1 MKYLNI
7 ILILLFCLNTKAQI
21 LKGRVVAGETG
32 KPLAAVAVY
41 NGASKQT
48 SYTDSQGAFTISA
61 KKGDEV
67 SFSFVGYKSQRK
79 TVPPALGVAEM
90 YIELF
95 RLSYELDEFTL
106 RPRYTPYQ
114 MDSMERKATYARAL
128 AREKGGSVMSPVTF
142 IAERLS
148 KKSKQVFNFQKSFN
162 YWEDVKFVESRYSPE
177 LVQSLTGLRGD
188 TLANFM
194 NSNLMPLD
202 YARAAS
208 DLEIKIWIREH
219 YKAWKASPYL
229 PLLSDSSR
237 QTGEMENKNNSSI
250 AK

>member
-7 ILILLFCLNTKAQI
+7 ILFLLLSLSTTAQV
-21 LKGRVVAGETG
+21 LKGRVVSGETG
-32 KPLAAVAVY
+32 SPIAAVAVY
-41 NGASKQT
+41 NVTTKQT
-48 SYTDSQGAFTISA
+48 SYTDSHGLFTISA
-61 KKGDEV
+61 KKGNEI
-67 SFSFVGYKSQRK
+67 SFSFVGYKSQQK
-79 TVPPALGVAEM
+79 TVPSALGVAEM

-106 RPRYTPYQ
+106 RPLYTPYQ

-162 YWEDVKFVESRYSPE
+162 YWEEVKFVESRYSPE
-177 LVQSLTGLRGD
+177 LVQSLTGLHGD

-194 NSNLMPLD
+194 NSNPMPLD

-219 YKAWKASPYL
+219 YKSWKASPYV
-229 PLLSDSSR
+229 PLLTDTSLRTLESK
-237 QTGEMENKNNSSI
+237 QTGDSLNS
-250 AK
+250 K